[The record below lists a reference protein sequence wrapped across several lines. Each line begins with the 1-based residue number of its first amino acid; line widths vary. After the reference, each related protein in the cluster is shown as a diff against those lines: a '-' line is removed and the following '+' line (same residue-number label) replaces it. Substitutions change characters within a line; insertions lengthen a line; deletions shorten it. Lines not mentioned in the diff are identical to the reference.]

1 MPGTSLVLV
10 PKSFSPE
17 DSIKRTC
24 HLADSEAELLVLML
38 DICQVFIIVK
48 SS

>member
-17 DSIKRTC
+17 GSFKGTC

-38 DICQVFIIVK
+38 EICQVFIIVK